1 MSEIFK
7 EGDRVTYCGTTPEL
21 RGMEGTVKIAREGN
35 LYIGVDFDESVTICN
50 RRDRFWRCHV
60 NNLAHVDDTTIEVLY
75 SFEDFLQGGD
85 LNE

>member
-35 LYIGVDFDESVTICN
+35 LYVGVDFDESVTVGT
-50 RRDRFWRCHV
+50 RTDRFWRCLV
-60 NNLAHVDDTTIEVLY
+60 NNLAHVDNTTAEVQY
-75 SFEDFLQGGD
+75 SFEDFLQGGN